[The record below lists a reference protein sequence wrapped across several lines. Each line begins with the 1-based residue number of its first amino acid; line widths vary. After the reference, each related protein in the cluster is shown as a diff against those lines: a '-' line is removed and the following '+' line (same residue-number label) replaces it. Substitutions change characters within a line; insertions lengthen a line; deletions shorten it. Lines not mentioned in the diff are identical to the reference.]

1 MAIFIEENY
10 MQPSTTSA
18 QALQQLQGFQAS
30 EQSPDQILNSQES
43 TLGVPQEQQQVSGL
57 RQAITNT
64 TNLLNQVAPSVY
76 GRTEN
81 SLVTDAQATRQI
93 GNESAPIQSKLA
105 GLNTSEG
112 NAASDLNT
120 NLSRAG
126 TLASLQ
132 AQGQTSKEAS
142 LKDIYS
148 ALYGQE
154 QDAQAEADKQRQ
166 LADSEKPSSS
176 GSGGLSASDILKQNQ
191 ASQQAQDVNGAKADL
206 DKLVGKD
213 GYVSPQTY
221 AAVAKQW
228 VAAGYSLKDFSN
240 YFAQYKNPQNPYYS
254 I

>member
-1 MAIFIEENY
+1 MT
-10 MQPSTTSA
+10 PTTSA
-18 QALQQLQGFQAS
+18 DALSQLESYQNTEKAPQ
-30 EQSPDQILNSQES
+30 DILSGQE
-43 TLGVPQEQQQVSGL
+43 TALGVPQAQQQVSGL

-64 TNLLNQVAPSVY
+64 TNLLSQVAPSVY
-76 GRTEN
+76 GRTQN
-81 SLVTDAQATRQI
+81 SLVTSAQAGRQI
-93 GNESAPIQSKLA
+93 QNEEAPIQTKLS
-105 GLNTSEG
+105 GLNTAEG

-126 TLASLQ
+126 TLASLESE
-132 AQGQTSKEAS
+132 GQNTKES
-142 LKDIYS
+142 NLKDLYS

-154 QDAQAEADKQRQ
+154 QDKAKAASDAAAQAEQAREFNVSQ
-166 LADSEKPSSS
+166 SSK
-176 GSGGLSASDILKQNQ
+176 GANGGLSASEALKQSQ
-191 ASQQAQDVNGAKADL
+191 AQAQTQDVNAAKADM

-221 AAVAKQW
+221 AAVAKNW